1 MAKLTYKQKTK
12 TLPSSD
18 FVFPKKR
25 KYPIPDKAHA
35 RDALARAAQNL
46 TGRKLQKVRVAVH
59 RRYPDIDVTGLEKS
73 TNVNKIVEL
82 YKDDERQL
90 VYGVVLTP
98 GLEDSQGDVIS
109 ARDIEDAAH
118 RFLVSYRKHDVQH
131 DERDAAVE
139 TVESFI
145 APQDMLIAGEPVL
158 KGAWVLATHV
168 SDRKLWK
175 RVRKGEI
182 GGYSIGGT
190 GTRSSL

>member
-25 KYPIPDKAHA
+25 KYPIPDKEYA
-35 RDALARAAQNL
+35 RDVLTRAAQNL
-46 TGRKLQKVRVAVH
+46 TGRKLQKVREAVH
-59 RRYPDIDVTGLEKS
+59 RRYPDIEVTGVGMS
-73 TNVNKIVEL
+73 ANVSKFVEL
-82 YKDDERQL
+82 YKDDEHQI
-90 VYGVVLTP
+90 VYGVVMSP
-98 GLEDSQGDVIS
+98 ELEDSQGDVVS
-109 ARDIEDAAH
+109 AQDIETVAH
-118 RFLVSYRKHDVQH
+118 RFLVEYRKHDVQH

-145 APQDMLIAGEPVL
+145 APQDMLIAGKPVL

-175 RVRKGEI
+175 RVRKGEFT
-182 GGYSIGGT
+182 GYSIGGT
-190 GTRSSL
+190 GTRSPL